1 MRRNSCGSIASMK
14 IDTER
19 IQKYL
24 LEIKSR
30 HHEIEEL
37 FRTQIDSEILKEPW
51 VLKGIKYTLVEIAEA
66 MANTLQ
72 HILSKHLGELATGYV
87 ETILRAGEKG
97 ILPEALSNKLKP
109 FFDFRN
115 SLIHRYW
122 YISDERLLS
131 LIRKNQ
137 DAFLAFI
144 EAIENYLRSIELP
157 FPPSH
162 PPGAEK
168 S

>member
-1 MRRNSCGSIASMK
+1 MK

-30 HHEIEEL
+30 HHEIDVL
-37 FRTQIDSEILKEPW
+37 FRSHSDTDILKEPW

-72 HILSKHLGELATGYV
+72 HILSKHLGELAAGYV
-87 ETILRAGEKG
+87 ETIIRAGEKG
-97 ILPEALSNKLKP
+97 ILSDVLSNKLKP

-122 YISDERLLS
+122 YISDEKLLT
-131 LIRKNQ
+131 LVRKNQ
-137 DAFLAFI
+137 NDFLAFI
-144 EAIENYLRSIELP
+144 EAIEKYLR
-157 FPPSH
+157 
-162 PPGAEK
+162 K
-168 S
+168 N

>member
-1 MRRNSCGSIASMK
+1 MK

-37 FRTQIDSEILKEPW
+37 FRKKTDAEILKDPW
-51 VLKGIKYTLVEIAEA
+51 LLKGIKYTLVEIAEA

-72 HILSKHLGELATGYV
+72 HILSKDLGELATGYV
-87 ETILRAGEKG
+87 ETIIRAGEKA
-97 ILPEALSNKLKP
+97 ILSDALSKKLKP

-122 YISDERLLS
+122 YIADEKLLS
-131 LIRKNQ
+131 LVRENQ
-137 DAFLAFI
+137 NDFLKFI
-144 EAIENYLRSIELP
+144 KAIEKYLREN
-157 FPPSH
+157 
-162 PPGAEK
+162 
-168 S
+168 

>member
-1 MRRNSCGSIASMK
+1 MK

-37 FRTQIDSEILKEPW
+37 FRTHIDAEILKEPW

-87 ETILRAGEKG
+87 ETILRAGENG
-97 ILPEALSNKLKP
+97 ILSEALSNKLKP

-122 YISDERLLS
+122 YISDEKLLS
-131 LIRKNQ
+131 LIRENQ
-137 DAFLAFI
+137 DDFLAFI
-144 EAIENYLRSIELP
+144 GAIENYLRRFELP

-162 PPGAEK
+162 PPGAKK